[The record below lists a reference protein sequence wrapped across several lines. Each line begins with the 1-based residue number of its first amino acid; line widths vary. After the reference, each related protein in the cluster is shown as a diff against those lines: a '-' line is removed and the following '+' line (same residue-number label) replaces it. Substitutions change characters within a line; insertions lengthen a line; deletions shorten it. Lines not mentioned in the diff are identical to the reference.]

1 MNEAQRPVVC
11 SAKACRAT
19 ATHAVI
25 WRNPKLHKPDRRKV
39 WTACPEHHEHLADFL
54 DLRGF
59 LIEVVAVQDLNPE
72 RDG

>member
-1 MNEAQRPVVC
+1 M
-11 SAKACRAT
+11 

-25 WRNPKLHKPDRRKV
+25 WRNPKLHTASRRKV
-39 WTACPEHHEHLADFL
+39 WTACPDHRDSLSSFV

-59 LIEVVAVQDLNPE
+59 LIEVIPMQELQPD

>member
-1 MNEAQRPVVC
+1 M
-11 SAKACRAT
+11 

-25 WRNPKLHKPDRRKV
+25 WRNPKLHTVSRRKV
-39 WTACPEHHEHLADFL
+39 WTACPDHRDSLSSFV

-59 LIEVVAVQDLNPE
+59 LIEVIPMQELQPD